1 MLREAE
7 LLVAA
12 ERMLVEVLGRVRP
25 EDEDV
30 VLPAM
35 HPGASTPTAVSAAVQ
50 RHLADERRLAALLG
64 SADAPVGTVV
74 EAADAVCAAAARLDD
89 GDAELAGL
97 PARELL
103 LRATLDRSLFAHY
116 LATTGLGSTACP
128 LPEELARPLWE
139 LTAPDA
145 ERWGE
150 LGWFRPPLRL
160 PDHVSWRDRFLRD
173 AGHEPH
179 PH

>member
-25 EDEDV
+25 EHAHV

-35 HPGASTPTAVSAAVQ
+35 HPGATTPMPVPAAVQ
-50 RHLADERRLAALLG
+50 RHLAYDRRLAALLG
-64 SADAPVGTVV
+64 AGDAPVGTVA
-74 EAADAVCAAAARLDD
+74 EAAAAVCAAAARLDD
-89 GDAELAGL
+89 GDAQLAGL
-97 PARELL
+97 PAPELL
-103 LRATLDRSLFAHY
+103 LRATLDRSLFGHY

-145 ERWGE
+145 ERWRQ
-150 LGWFRPPLRL
+150 LGWFRAPLPL